1 MASIDTASV
10 SFASIEKLVGAG
22 NYSQWASKM
31 QELLQVKGLWRNI
44 TEEDKI
50 SHYGTDA
57 PKKEEF
63 QKQQVQ
69 TMGLIYSNITPTIS
83 SQMKAETRQVTVTVP
98 ATPGSSAASTTQTTV
113 TKYDTPKLLWD
124 KLKTKYEKQRAIQP
138 FREF

>member
-31 QELLQVKGLWRNI
+31 QELLQVKGLWQNI

-63 QKQQVQ
+63 QKRQVQ

-83 SQMKAETRQVTVTVP
+83 SRMKAETRQVTVTVP
-98 ATPGSSAASTTQTTV
+98 ATPGGSAASTTQTTV

-124 KLKTKYEKQRAIQP
+124 ELKTKYKKQRAIQA